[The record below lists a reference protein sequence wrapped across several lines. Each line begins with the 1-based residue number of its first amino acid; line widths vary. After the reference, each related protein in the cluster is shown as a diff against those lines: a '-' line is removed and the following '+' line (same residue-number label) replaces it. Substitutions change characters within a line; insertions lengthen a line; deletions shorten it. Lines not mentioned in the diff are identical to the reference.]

1 MYRKNLRISKS
12 DTKSRDYSLRMGQLF
27 GPYSVGAI
35 YPCDANTTVMI
46 AGLDPYRSFIREGRL
61 REVEDPRLQQYIG
74 VRRLYSPPED
84 EGSGSAYV
92 PALRFPNWLYCPR
105 CERMQYFGPTNTSNT
120 LCCKSCTDKYHHT
133 VKLVPERF
141 VVVCPH
147 GHIDSFPVMEWVHNG
162 EDIDPRDPNHIIYRH
177 TKGGSTTMG
186 DIEYRCSCG
195 ARRTLNGA
203 NTPGGLSMI
212 GYHCKGRQPWLDKN
226 SSIPCSADNRDLRV
240 VIMGATN
247 VCYPDVVNSV
257 LIPDAI
263 DEKVRTAVN
272 KQFGSLL
279 KMDCEGRLTNDIL
292 DMLAR
297 ASDVNPDD
305 FRLAYN
311 QQKSSGDS
319 GKSQTDVE
327 YLHDEFLT
335 LRDPHRSEKGKF
347 VGTAIDVSK
356 YGLPALR
363 SFISKVTLVET
374 LTVTRAL
381 VGFTRLNPE
390 YNDSKTMEERRRVLS
405 VGKLDWTL
413 ANQNIGEGIFVELNN
428 SRLGEWANRAE
439 VASRISIMQENLDVS
454 RRERNL
460 APKIL
465 NPKYVVIHTL
475 SHLLIRGISEVCGYS
490 AASLRERIYC
500 QQFMNDDGMEDFED
514 MHGLLIYTASS
525 SGDGSLGGLV
535 RSGEP
540 GRFED
545 IFLGALQKA
554 TWCSDD
560 PVCIESAGQGLDSC
574 NLAACYNCTLLPETA
589 CENGNKFLDRG
600 VVIGTLDDSEV
611 GLFGNEVNGH

>member
-1 MYRKNLRISKS
+1 
-12 DTKSRDYSLRMGQLF
+12 
-27 GPYSVGAI
+27 
-35 YPCDANTTVMI
+35 
-46 AGLDPYRSFIREGRL
+46 
-61 REVEDPRLQQYIG
+61 
-74 VRRLYSPPED
+74 
-84 EGSGSAYV
+84 
-92 PALRFPNWLYCPR
+92 
-105 CERMQYFGPTNTSNT
+105 
-120 LCCKSCTDKYHHT
+120 
-133 VKLVPERF
+133 
-141 VVVCPH
+141 
-147 GHIDSFPVMEWVHNG
+147 
-162 EDIDPRDPNHIIYRH
+162 
-177 TKGGSTTMG
+177 
-186 DIEYRCSCG
+186 
-195 ARRTLNGA
+195 
-203 NTPGGLSMI
+203 
-212 GYHCKGRQPWLDKN
+212 
-226 SSIPCSADNRDLRV
+226 
-240 VIMGATN
+240 
-247 VCYPDVVNSV
+247 
-257 LIPDAI
+257 
-263 DEKVRTAVN
+263 
-272 KQFGSLL
+272 
-279 KMDCEGRLTNDIL
+279 
-292 DMLAR
+292 
-297 ASDVNPDD
+297 
-305 FRLAYN
+305 
-311 QQKSSGDS
+311 
-319 GKSQTDVE
+319 
-327 YLHDEFLT
+327 
-335 LRDPHRSEKGKF
+335 
-347 VGTAIDVSK
+347 
-356 YGLPALR
+356 
-363 SFISKVTLVET
+363 
-374 LTVTRAL
+374 
-381 VGFTRLNPE
+381 LNPE

-500 QQFMNDDGMEDFED
+500 QQFMSDDGMEDFED

-600 VVIGTLDDSEV
+600 VVIGTLDDPEV
-611 GLFGNEVNGH
+611 GLFGNEANGH